1 MTPQDK
7 ADALE
12 WIVRIAERN
21 TPPAGYSFIDNLR
34 LRTVRELA
42 FAARRTANNPGSE
55 DAT

>member
-12 WIVRIAERN
+12 WIVRTAERN
-21 TPPAGYSFIDNLR
+21 TPPDGYSFIDNLR

-55 DAT
+55 DAA